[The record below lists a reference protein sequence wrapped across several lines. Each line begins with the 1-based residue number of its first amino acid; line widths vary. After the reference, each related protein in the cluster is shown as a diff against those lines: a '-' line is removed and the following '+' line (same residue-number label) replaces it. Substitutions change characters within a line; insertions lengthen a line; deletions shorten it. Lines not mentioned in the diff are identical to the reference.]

1 MSAVPER
8 RKHKRLP
15 VIKDL
20 AEPIELAITDL
31 HAHTTTRVP
40 GVLTNLS
47 AGGMDMVLLGTI
59 QGTPHI
65 KLMMH
70 LPGFDRFEVEG
81 KVVWT
86 RPKGNTS
93 MIGLQFTKID
103 ADHAKQV
110 THMAEAYWECENRIR
125 AKAPT
130 ICFHGCTYWDLCEK
144 PVKLKNYPKP
154 ATAPAGTGTK
164 KG

>member
-1 MSAVPER
+1 MNER

-20 AEPIELAITDL
+20 AEPIELTFQEPNSKIIK
-31 HAHTTTRVP
+31 RVP

-47 AGGMDMVLLGTI
+47 AGGMDLVLLANIEGKPTF
-59 QGTPHI
+59 
-65 KLMMH
+65 KLSMH

-81 KVVWT
+81 RLVWA
-86 RPKGNTS
+86 RPKGATS
-93 MIGLQFTKID
+93 VIGIAFTKID
-103 ADHAKQV
+103 PDHANQL
-110 THMAEAYWECENRIR
+110 THMAEAYWECEDRIK

-144 PVKLKNYPKP
+144 PAKLKHLPKA
-154 ATAPAGTGTK
+154 ATV
-164 KG
+164 

>member
-1 MSAVPER
+1 MKER

-20 AEPIELAITDL
+20 AEPIELTVTDPL
-31 HAHTTTRVP
+31 SKQVRHVP

-47 AGGMDMVLLGTI
+47 AGGMDLVLLGAI
-59 QGTPHI
+59 EGKHAI
-65 KLMMH
+65 RLNMH

-81 KVVWT
+81 KLVWSRMKESTSVV
-86 RPKGNTS
+86 G
-93 MIGLQFTKID
+93 IQFTKID
-103 ADHAKQV
+103 LDHAKQI
-110 THMAEAYWECENRIR
+110 THMAEAFWECEERIR

-144 PVKLKNYPKP
+144 PAKLKNFPKE
-154 ATAPAGTGTK
+154 TTVRGR
-164 KG
+164 

>member
-1 MSAVPER
+1 MNER

-20 AEPIELAITDL
+20 AEPIELTIIQPHSNETQ
-31 HAHTTTRVP
+31 RIP

-47 AGGMDMVLLGTI
+47 AGGMDLVLMGSIEGKPTI
-59 QGTPHI
+59 R
-65 KLMMH
+65 LSMH

-81 KVVWT
+81 KLVWSRT
-86 RPKGNTS
+86 KSNTS
-93 MIGLQFTKID
+93 VVGIQFTRID
-103 ADHAKQV
+103 QDHAKQL
-110 THMAEAYWECENRIR
+110 THMAEAYWECEERIK

-144 PVKLKNYPKP
+144 PAKLKTVPKVSL
-154 ATAPAGTGTK
+154 AT
-164 KG
+164 

>member
-1 MSAVPER
+1 MKAGQER
-8 RKHKRLP
+8 RKHVRLP

-31 HAHTTTRVP
+31 HAHTTKRMP

-47 AGGMDMVLLGTI
+47 AGGMDMVLLGVI
-59 QGTPHI
+59 DGTPNI

-93 MIGLQFTKID
+93 VIGMQFTKID

-125 AKAPT
+125 EKAPT

-144 PVKLKNYPKP
+144 TVKLKNYPKP
-154 ATAPAGTGTK
+154 APKGATAHK
-164 KG
+164 KN